1 MSVLHR
7 ESDLEDMTDLN
18 DSGRDR
24 EISLGTS
31 TLLGIF
37 FALALVCSAFFGFG
51 YSLGRKSAQ
60 SVPGPVA
67 ESVSSGTNGLFK
79 SFKPSPSG
87 SAKAP
92 SAAPIV
98 DAPPESDP
106 SPTAIVVPV
115 TKAVAAPVKK
125 AFDPDAAVVGDSTPV
140 VTAKPAPKPAAVA
153 PVAPAVVSGGT
164 AMVQVAAVS
173 HQEDADVLL
182 TALRRKG
189 YSVSVRQ
196 EAQDKLLHV
205 QLGPYASKKDAE
217 AMRQRL
223 LGDGYNAIVK

>member
-1 MSVLHR
+1 MH
-7 ESDLEDMTDLN
+7 

-60 SVPGPVA
+60 TAAGPVVA
-67 ESVSSGTNGLFK
+67 STTDAPSSGGLFK
-79 SFKPSPSG
+79 SFKPSPG
-87 SAKAP
+87 SPVKATATP
-92 SAAPIV
+92 SSDADEASKAVVAQTKAEVVPIEKKTFDPDASVVGDEPLPAPKAAPIV
-98 DAPPESDP
+98 RQIP
-106 SPTAIVVPV
+106 S
-115 TKAVAAPVKK
+115 VAA
-125 AFDPDAAVVGDSTPV
+125 
-140 VTAKPAPKPAAVA
+140 
-153 PVAPAVVSGGT
+153 VSGGT
-164 AMVQVAAVS
+164 AVVQVAAVS

-182 TALRRKG
+182 SALRRKG
-189 YSVSVRQ
+189 YSVTVRQ
-196 EAQDKLLHV
+196 EPQDKLLHV

-217 AMRQRL
+217 AMRQKL

>member
-1 MSVLHR
+1 MSLLR
-7 ESDLEDMTDLN
+7 SESDLEDMTDMH

-60 SVPGPVA
+60 PTGAPVVA
-67 ESVSSGTNGLFK
+67 ATTDAPASGGLFK
-79 SFKPSPSG
+79 SFKPSPG
-87 SAKAP
+87 SPVKA
-92 SAAPIV
+92 SATSS
-98 DAPPESDP
+98 SDGDEA
-106 SPTAIVVPV
+106 S
-115 TKAVAAPVKK
+115 KAVTAPATRTEVVAVEKK
-125 AFDPDAAVVGDSTPV
+125 AFDPDASVVGDEP
-140 VTAKPAPKPAAVA
+140 APAPKTAPIVRQAPAVVA
-153 PVAPAVVSGGT
+153 PVAGGT
-164 AMVQVAAVS
+164 AVVQVAAVS

-182 TALRRKG
+182 SALRRKG

-196 EAQDKLLHV
+196 EPQDKLLHV

-217 AMRQRL
+217 AMRQKL

>member
-1 MSVLHR
+1 
-7 ESDLEDMTDLN
+7 MTDLN

-60 SVPGPVA
+60 SVPGPVVEA
-67 ESVSSGTNGLFK
+67 ASSGNSGLFK

-87 SAKAP
+87 SAKATSP
-92 SAAPIV
+92 APIV
-98 DAPPESDP
+98 DAPPETD
-106 SPTAIVVPV
+106 SPTAVVVPV
-115 TKAVAAPVKK
+115 AKVSAAPVKK
-125 AFDPDAAVVGDSTPV
+125 AFDPDAAVVGDSAPV
-140 VTAKPAPKPAAVA
+140 VAPKPVAAA
-153 PVAPAVVSGGT
+153 PIAPAAPSAGT
-164 AMVQVAAVS
+164 AVVQVAAVS

-196 EAQDKLLHV
+196 ETQDKLLHV